1 MVMSSNAMKSHNL
14 RGMMDLILK
23 KTRGFGA
30 GAEVRVAVNKSVR
43 SA

>member
-23 KTRGFGA
+23 KTRGLGL
-30 GAEVRVAVNKSVR
+30 VLR
-43 SA
+43 SGCSEQIR